1 MQAMHTLR
9 QAAAGL
15 VATAAVALAASAVL
29 AVAIG
34 GFVLEGTL
42 YAAFAALLWLTARRV
57 RPRRRF
63 VFARR

>member
-1 MQAMHTLR
+1 MRILR

-29 AVAIG
+29 AVALG
-34 GFVLEGTL
+34 GFLLEGTL
-42 YAAFAALLWLTARRV
+42 YAGFAVGLWWTARRV

>member
-1 MQAMHTLR
+1 MHALR
-9 QAAAGL
+9 HAAAGL
-15 VATAAVALAASAVL
+15 AAAVAVALAASAVL

-42 YAAFAALLWLTARRV
+42 YAAFALGLWWTARRV